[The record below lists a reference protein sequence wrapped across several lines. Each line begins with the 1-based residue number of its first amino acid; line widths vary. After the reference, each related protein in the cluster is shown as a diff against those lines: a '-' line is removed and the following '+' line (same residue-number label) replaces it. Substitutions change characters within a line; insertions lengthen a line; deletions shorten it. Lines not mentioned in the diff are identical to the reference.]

1 MTTTNGSLLALGAD
15 RSVFVGDLAATD
27 WHRHGAPVLLIGL
40 SGPIDVEPAGGP
52 RERCRSA
59 LVAADVEHVLDPR
72 GERVAV
78 LYLEPDAP
86 EFLGVRDRCLGD
98 SAVAYDLAARPTG
111 RGAFE
116 RRLLDFDIEGLI
128 GASRGP
134 VIDARIART
143 LPPLRSGAATDRQD
157 LAGAARLSTSR
168 FNHLFRAETGVSF
181 RRYRLWTRLRGAVRS
196 AATTRTLTDAALD
209 GGFADSAHFSRV
221 FRDMFG
227 LTPSAVLKDLRHL
240 DLHD

>member
-1 MTTTNGSLLALGAD
+1 MTATSLLALGSD
-15 RSVFVGDLAATD
+15 RSLYVGELPATD

-40 SGPIDVEPAGGP
+40 SGPIDVALAGGP

-59 LVAADVEHVLDPR
+59 MVAADVEHVLDPR

-86 EFLGVRDRCLGD
+86 EFLGVRARCLG
-98 SAVAYDLAARPTG
+98 SAAVAYDLAARPTG

-116 RRLLDFDIEGLI
+116 RRLLGFDIEGLV
-128 GASRGP
+128 GVSRGP

-143 LPPLRSGAATDRQD
+143 LPSLRAGGDTDRQGM
-157 LAGAARLSTSR
+157 ATAADLSTSR
-168 FNHLFRAETGVSF
+168 FNHLFRTETGVSF
-181 RRYRLWTRLRGAVRS
+181 RRYRLWTRLRGAIRS